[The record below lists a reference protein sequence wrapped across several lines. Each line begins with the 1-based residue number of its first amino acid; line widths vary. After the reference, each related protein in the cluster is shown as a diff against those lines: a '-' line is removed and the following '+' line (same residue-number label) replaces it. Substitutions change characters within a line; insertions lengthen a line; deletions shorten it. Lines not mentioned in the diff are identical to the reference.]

1 MARKWQVTID
11 CADPDRLVRFWTAA
25 LGYVV
30 EPPPEGHATWVGYWR
45 SIGVPDDELPDD
57 QDPHDSIV
65 DPEGVRPRIWFQL
78 VPEPKAGKNRLH
90 IDIDVTDGR
99 SAPKEARR
107 LRVDA
112 EVDRLVSLGAT
123 QVRVLGTDDM
133 DYYAVTMLDPEG
145 NEFCLS

>member
-11 CADPDRLVRFWTAA
+11 CTDPDRLVRFWTAA

-57 QDPHDSIV
+57 EDPHDSIV
-65 DPEGVRPRIWFQL
+65 DPEGIRPRIWFQP
-78 VPEPKAGKNRLH
+78 VPETKAVKNRLH
-90 IDIDVTDGR
+90 IDIDVTERR

-107 LRVDA
+107 AQVDA

-133 DYYAVTMLDPEG
+133 DYYAVTMFDPEG
-145 NEFCLS
+145 NEFCIS

>member
-11 CADPDRLVRFWTAA
+11 CTDPDRLVRFWTAA

-57 QDPHDSIV
+57 EDPHDSIV
-65 DPEGVRPRIWFQL
+65 DPEGIRPRIWFQP

-107 LRVDA
+107 AQVDA
-112 EVDRLVSLGAT
+112 EVDRLVGLGARR
-123 QVRVLGTDDM
+123 VRVLGTDDM
-133 DYYAVTMLDPEG
+133 DYYAVTMFDPEE
-145 NEFCLS
+145 NEFCIS

>member
-1 MARKWQVTID
+1 MARKWQVTVD
-11 CADPDRLVRFWTAA
+11 CTDPALLVPFWSAA

-45 SIGVPDDELPDD
+45 SIGVPEEELPDD
-57 QDPHDSIV
+57 EDPHDSIV
-65 DPEGVRPRIWFQL
+65 DPEGIRPRIWFQP
-78 VPEPKAGKNRLH
+78 VPEPKVGKNRLH

-99 SAPKEARR
+99 SAPKDTRR
-107 LRVDA
+107 LLVDA

>member
-45 SIGVPDDELPDD
+45 SIGVPDDELPDEE
-57 QDPHDSIV
+57 DPHDSIV
-65 DPEGVRPRIWFQL
+65 DPEGVRPRIWFQP

-112 EVDRLVSLGAT
+112 EADRLVSLGAT